1 MGLCSWAGAH
11 HLLPVLVLVSAL
23 HVKAEHNQAKERHY
37 YIAAEEIDW
46 SYSGNGTN
54 RFNPIYKKVVFR
66 EYDKDF
72 RKPKP
77 HPSWLGLLGPTLR
90 AEEGETIVVTFRNRA
105 NGPYSLHSHGVNYGK
120 QSEGANYFDNTSLKE
135 KEDDL
140 VYPNQEHVYYWE
152 VTSKVSPQP
161 DDPNCLTYTYFSH
174 KNVVEDYNSGLI
186 GTLLICKPGSLD
198 ESGKQVG
205 VHKEYTLLFGVFDE
219 KQSIYDPRGFSTD
232 NHVMYTIN
240 GYAEGAL
247 PDVHFCAHT
256 PVSLHLVGMSS
267 NPEVFSV
274 HINGQ
279 VLIQDGHKVSSVG
292 LISGSSATVSL
303 VAPYAGRW
311 LLSSQNMRHIEAG
324 LHGFVDIKKCEEFK
338 EPTRTMTIA
347 QKRQSTEWKYYI
359 AAEEVVWDYS
369 PNMQEHVDEDF
380 KRQYLTQ
387 SSTRIGAKYKK
398 AVYTLYKNESFTER
412 LENAQIKNE
421 LGILGP
427 VIRAQIR
434 DVIKIIFKNMASRPF
449 SIYPNGL
456 MIEKSQEGV
465 NYPKGGNHSH
475 MVKPGETHTY
485 VWKVLEENEPLD
497 ADSRCLTRMYHSAV
511 DTPRD
516 IASGLIG
523 PILICKSQS
532 LNVRNVQVRADKEQ
546 QAVFAMFD
554 ENKSWYLDD
563 NIRLYSDVSKVN
575 KADRDFYDSN
585 VMHTINGYAFESGPV
600 LGFCN
605 GEVATWH
612 VSSIGAQ
619 NHIQTATFYGHPFE
633 LNGRTEDFLSL
644 YPMTGETITMNMD
657 NIGVWLLAS
666 LNSHGTTKGLRT
678 KFQDV
683 ECYRELQYD
692 DDFENPALT
701 VWNPPTLDEIKKEKE
716 EPKTKTKAT
725 TKETDPLTDIYA
737 EWLNIRSQ
745 KTQSRASDVEELDLS
760 FLDYDAIDV
769 DGDITL
775 KEPNHQS
782 SSKPYVLN
790 KTQSSNGKK
799 MEEVVFQNQS
809 ISDIAA
815 YSLRNTTAAF
825 DSLSIPQTKNKTVF
839 SEYKEL
845 TKNSSLTLNASLS
858 KVVSSPESA
867 SFSTNT
873 TFYKSTASTRFQN
886 VSSETINVTAP
897 LQATAN
903 LTMPL
908 QDTTNVILDL
918 QGNANLTLTV
928 VTSTRTSQN
937 TTNVTE
943 DSEDNHKSTTEIQKA
958 ASLNTTLPGI
968 THPTEAFL
976 DQTNTTFESQDIT
989 NVTTGSPIQQTV
1001 ITEIS
1006 DKSNDLTM
1014 EIRDGIPVALPQ
1026 NQTSFSEN
1034 ETTNTQFLED
1044 SSPAVDKGVVIEPEG
1059 QITRGDVFLYDVFGT
1074 SSTTIQ
1080 HNSTVQNATVLSNT
1094 TTEQVYD
1101 NKTKPVDVTV
1111 GIKLWFKELNS
1122 NSSASYNWTLES
1134 ITNATHIIN
1143 DNFTVTDHQLQE
1155 NSSKIL
1161 TVLTNT
1167 CIKNVTD
1174 GLPKGPPSLNIT
1186 VNASRSVPSNT
1197 NEYNVTSNVE
1207 NLTNTYLESLPSE
1220 VSVLLNHSEKLSS
1233 NISSSLY
1240 DTEEVFIYL
1249 NKNTTEGI
1257 KTFSCDPQDQN
1268 WTYDVIHNKVP
1279 QEIPDDL
1286 KKYFEKETLTTT
1298 PPPKK
1303 TKKVVL
1309 KQLPKKGQ
1317 GMKTRRKKVYK
1328 PQERSDLPLSPR
1340 GFSPEMTPRGN
1351 RPLTPQPVSNDEEL
1365 VNQPIVIGV
1374 PLHGFSDYQLYIPG
1388 KEPDH
1393 LEINKQDVTANE
1405 YEYVMF
1411 KDPYSDHKDIMN
1423 MNLDETTKYYLELSG
1438 PNTKTY
1444 FIAAEEVEWDYAGNG
1459 QRRPEKSQVY
1469 GPETKFTKVIF
1480 RGYLDSDFS
1489 TPDIRGE
1496 LDEHLGILGPVIK
1509 AEVGQTI
1516 MVVFRNR
1523 ANRPYSIHPN
1533 GVSYTKQ
1540 TEGLSYEDGSKNWY
1554 KYDNEVL
1561 PNTTFTYI
1569 WKASTDAGPGPGD
1582 SNCRTWA
1589 YYSGVNPEKDIHSGL
1604 IGPLL
1609 VCREG
1614 TLDKQEDSRE
1624 FTLLFMTFDES
1635 QSWYYNQ
1642 NFELLQRKSRR
1653 RFLDASLKEN
1663 LKFHSINGIIF
1674 NLKGLR
1680 MYTDQLVYWH
1690 LLNMGSSKDFQS
1702 VHFHG
1707 QTFITKKTKSHRQ
1720 AVYPLLPGSFAT
1732 LEMYP
1737 SKPGLWQLETEIG
1750 LIQQKG
1756 MQTLFL
1762 VLDNDCYHPLGL
1774 ESGSVKDNQI
1784 TAIHTRGYWKPHL
1797 ARLNNNGR
1805 YNAWSTENNSSW
1817 IQVDFQRP
1825 VVISQVAIQGAK
1837 QLFQSQY
1844 VTKYYI
1850 SYSNDNHKWSYYK
1863 GDSKYFWK
1871 EFPGNQ
1877 EAYETKTNTFSPP
1890 VFGRF
1895 IRLHPIEWYK
1905 SATVRMEF
1913 YGCELDGCSVPLGME
1928 SGKIQDHSISAS
1940 STASSWFGG
1949 SWSPFL
1955 ARLNKQGAIN
1965 AWRAKNINM
1974 NQWLQVELPKVKKIT
1989 GIITQGALSLGKEM
2003 YVTSY
2008 TIQYSDNG
2016 VHWTHYSGNEEFPA
2030 KKFSGNTNNS
2040 DHVRNYIYPPIFS
2053 RYIRIV
2059 PERWIGS
2066 ITMRIELLGC
2076 DFE

>member
-1 MGLCSWAGAH
+1 M
-11 HLLPVLVLVSAL
+11 SAL
-23 HVKAEHNQAKERHY
+23 HVKTEQNQAKERHY

-46 SYSGNGTN
+46 SYYGNGTN

-72 RKPKP
+72 RKAKP

-105 NGPYSLHSHGVNYGK
+105 NALYSLHSHGVNYGK

-135 KEDDL
+135 KDDDL

-174 KNVVEDYNSGLI
+174 KNVVEDFNSGLI

-247 PDVHFCAHT
+247 PDVHFCAHA

-279 VLIQDGHKVSSVG
+279 VLTQDGHKVSSVG
-292 LISGSSATVSL
+292 LISGSS
-303 VAPYAGRW
+303 
-311 LLSSQNMRHIEAG
+311 
-324 LHGFVDIKKCEEFK
+324 
-338 EPTRTMTIA
+338 RTMTIA

-369 PNMQEHVDEDF
+369 PDIDF

-434 DVIKIIFKNMASRPF
+434 DVIKVIFKNMASRPY
-449 SIYPNGL
+449 SIYPHGL
-456 MIEKSQEGV
+456 MIEKSEEGV
-465 NYPKGGNHSH
+465 YYPKGGNHSH

-532 LNVRNVQVRADKEQ
+532 LNVRNVQLRADKEQ

-612 VSSIGAQ
+612 
-619 NHIQTATFYGHPFE
+619 
-633 LNGRTEDFLSL
+633 
-644 YPMTGETITMNMD
+644 
-657 NIGVWLLAS
+657 
-666 LNSHGTTKGLRT
+666 
-678 KFQDV
+678 
-683 ECYRELQYD
+683 
-692 DDFENPALT
+692 
-701 VWNPPTLDEIKKEKE
+701 
-716 EPKTKTKAT
+716 
-725 TKETDPLTDIYA
+725 
-737 EWLNIRSQ
+737 
-745 KTQSRASDVEELDLS
+745 
-760 FLDYDAIDV
+760 
-769 DGDITL
+769 
-775 KEPNHQS
+775 
-782 SSKPYVLN
+782 
-790 KTQSSNGKK
+790 
-799 MEEVVFQNQS
+799 
-809 ISDIAA
+809 
-815 YSLRNTTAAF
+815 
-825 DSLSIPQTKNKTVF
+825 
-839 SEYKEL
+839 
-845 TKNSSLTLNASLS
+845 
-858 KVVSSPESA
+858 
-867 SFSTNT
+867 
-873 TFYKSTASTRFQN
+873 
-886 VSSETINVTAP
+886 
-897 LQATAN
+897 
-903 LTMPL
+903 
-908 QDTTNVILDL
+908 
-918 QGNANLTLTV
+918 
-928 VTSTRTSQN
+928 
-937 TTNVTE
+937 
-943 DSEDNHKSTTEIQKA
+943 
-958 ASLNTTLPGI
+958 
-968 THPTEAFL
+968 
-976 DQTNTTFESQDIT
+976 
-989 NVTTGSPIQQTV
+989 
-1001 ITEIS
+1001 
-1006 DKSNDLTM
+1006 
-1014 EIRDGIPVALPQ
+1014 
-1026 NQTSFSEN
+1026 
-1034 ETTNTQFLED
+1034 
-1044 SSPAVDKGVVIEPEG
+1044 
-1059 QITRGDVFLYDVFGT
+1059 
-1074 SSTTIQ
+1074 
-1080 HNSTVQNATVLSNT
+1080 
-1094 TTEQVYD
+1094 
-1101 NKTKPVDVTV
+1101 
-1111 GIKLWFKELNS
+1111 
-1122 NSSASYNWTLES
+1122 
-1134 ITNATHIIN
+1134 
-1143 DNFTVTDHQLQE
+1143 
-1155 NSSKIL
+1155 
-1161 TVLTNT
+1161 
-1167 CIKNVTD
+1167 
-1174 GLPKGPPSLNIT
+1174 
-1186 VNASRSVPSNT
+1186 
-1197 NEYNVTSNVE
+1197 
-1207 NLTNTYLESLPSE
+1207 
-1220 VSVLLNHSEKLSS
+1220 
-1233 NISSSLY
+1233 
-1240 DTEEVFIYL
+1240 
-1249 NKNTTEGI
+1249 
-1257 KTFSCDPQDQN
+1257 
-1268 WTYDVIHNKVP
+1268 
-1279 QEIPDDL
+1279 
-1286 KKYFEKETLTTT
+1286 
-1298 PPPKK
+1298 
-1303 TKKVVL
+1303 
-1309 KQLPKKGQ
+1309 
-1317 GMKTRRKKVYK
+1317 
-1328 PQERSDLPLSPR
+1328 
-1340 GFSPEMTPRGN
+1340 
-1351 RPLTPQPVSNDEEL
+1351 
-1365 VNQPIVIGV
+1365 
-1374 PLHGFSDYQLYIPG
+1374 LYIPG

-1444 FIAAEEVEWDYAGNG
+1444 FIAAEEVEWDYAGQG
-1459 QRRPEKSQVY
+1459 QSKHGTDTWFCYLYRRPEKNQLY

-1540 TEGLSYEDGSKNWY
+1540 TEGL
-1554 KYDNEVL
+1554 
-1561 PNTTFTYI
+1561 
-1569 WKASTDAGPGPGD
+1569 TDAGPGPED

-1707 QTFITKKTKSHRQ
+1707 QTFITKKTKSYRQ

-1756 MQTLFL
+1756 ILYRSIGNSKL
-1762 VLDNDCYHPLGL
+1762 
-1774 ESGSVKDNQI
+1774 SVC
-1784 TAIHTRGYWKPHL
+1784 
-1797 ARLNNNGR
+1797 
-1805 YNAWSTENNSSW
+1805 
-1817 IQVDFQRP
+1817 V
-1825 VVISQVAIQGAK
+1825 
-1837 QLFQSQY
+1837 
-1844 VTKYYI
+1844 
-1850 SYSNDNHKWSYYK
+1850 
-1863 GDSKYFWK
+1863 
-1871 EFPGNQ
+1871 
-1877 EAYETKTNTFSPP
+1877 
-1890 VFGRF
+1890 
-1895 IRLHPIEWYK
+1895 
-1905 SATVRMEF
+1905 
-1913 YGCELDGCSVPLGME
+1913 SV
-1928 SGKIQDHSISAS
+1928 Q
-1940 STASSWFGG
+1940 
-1949 SWSPFL
+1949 
-1955 ARLNKQGAIN
+1955 
-1965 AWRAKNINM
+1965 
-1974 NQWLQVELPKVKKIT
+1974 
-1989 GIITQGALSLGKEM
+1989 
-2003 YVTSY
+2003 
-2008 TIQYSDNG
+2008 
-2016 VHWTHYSGNEEFPA
+2016 
-2030 KKFSGNTNNS
+2030 
-2040 DHVRNYIYPPIFS
+2040 
-2053 RYIRIV
+2053 
-2059 PERWIGS
+2059 
-2066 ITMRIELLGC
+2066 
-2076 DFE
+2076 

>member
-1 MGLCSWAGAH
+1 M
-11 HLLPVLVLVSAL
+11 SAL
-23 HVKAEHNQAKERHY
+23 HVKTEQNQAKERHY

-46 SYSGNGTN
+46 SYYGNGTN

-72 RKPKP
+72 RKAKP

-105 NGPYSLHSHGVNYGK
+105 NALYSLHSHGVNYGK

-135 KEDDL
+135 KDDDL

-174 KNVVEDYNSGLI
+174 KNVVEDFNSGLI

-247 PDVHFCAHT
+247 PGECLSFFLYVHFCAHA

-279 VLIQDGHKVSSVG
+279 VLTQDGHKVSSVG

-338 EPTRTMTIA
+338 EPKRTMTIA

-369 PNMQEHVDEDF
+369 PDMQEHVDEDF

-434 DVIKIIFKNMASRPF
+434 DVIKVIFKNMASRPY
-449 SIYPNGL
+449 SIYPHGL
-456 MIEKSQEGV
+456 MIEKSEEGV
-465 NYPKGGNHSH
+465 YYPKGGNHSH

-532 LNVRNVQVRADKEQ
+532 LNVRNVADKEQ

-644 YPMTGETITMNMD
+644 YPMTGETITMSMD
-657 NIGVWLLAS
+657 NIG
-666 LNSHGTTKGLRT
+666 
-678 KFQDV
+678 
-683 ECYRELQYD
+683 
-692 DDFENPALT
+692 
-701 VWNPPTLDEIKKEKE
+701 
-716 EPKTKTKAT
+716 
-725 TKETDPLTDIYA
+725 
-737 EWLNIRSQ
+737 
-745 KTQSRASDVEELDLS
+745 
-760 FLDYDAIDV
+760 
-769 DGDITL
+769 
-775 KEPNHQS
+775 
-782 SSKPYVLN
+782 
-790 KTQSSNGKK
+790 
-799 MEEVVFQNQS
+799 
-809 ISDIAA
+809 
-815 YSLRNTTAAF
+815 
-825 DSLSIPQTKNKTVF
+825 
-839 SEYKEL
+839 
-845 TKNSSLTLNASLS
+845 
-858 KVVSSPESA
+858 
-867 SFSTNT
+867 
-873 TFYKSTASTRFQN
+873 
-886 VSSETINVTAP
+886 
-897 LQATAN
+897 
-903 LTMPL
+903 
-908 QDTTNVILDL
+908 
-918 QGNANLTLTV
+918 
-928 VTSTRTSQN
+928 
-937 TTNVTE
+937 
-943 DSEDNHKSTTEIQKA
+943 
-958 ASLNTTLPGI
+958 
-968 THPTEAFL
+968 
-976 DQTNTTFESQDIT
+976 ESQC
-989 NVTTGSPIQQTV
+989 
-1001 ITEIS
+1001 
-1006 DKSNDLTM
+1006 L
-1014 EIRDGIPVALPQ
+1014 A
-1026 NQTSFSEN
+1026 F
-1034 ETTNTQFLED
+1034 
-1044 SSPAVDKGVVIEPEG
+1044 
-1059 QITRGDVFLYDVFGT
+1059 
-1074 SSTTIQ
+1074 
-1080 HNSTVQNATVLSNT
+1080 
-1094 TTEQVYD
+1094 
-1101 NKTKPVDVTV
+1101 
-1111 GIKLWFKELNS
+1111 
-1122 NSSASYNWTLES
+1122 
-1134 ITNATHIIN
+1134 
-1143 DNFTVTDHQLQE
+1143 
-1155 NSSKIL
+1155 
-1161 TVLTNT
+1161 
-1167 CIKNVTD
+1167 
-1174 GLPKGPPSLNIT
+1174 
-1186 VNASRSVPSNT
+1186 
-1197 NEYNVTSNVE
+1197 
-1207 NLTNTYLESLPSE
+1207 
-1220 VSVLLNHSEKLSS
+1220 
-1233 NISSSLY
+1233 
-1240 DTEEVFIYL
+1240 
-1249 NKNTTEGI
+1249 
-1257 KTFSCDPQDQN
+1257 
-1268 WTYDVIHNKVP
+1268 
-1279 QEIPDDL
+1279 
-1286 KKYFEKETLTTT
+1286 
-1298 PPPKK
+1298 
-1303 TKKVVL
+1303 
-1309 KQLPKKGQ
+1309 
-1317 GMKTRRKKVYK
+1317 
-1328 PQERSDLPLSPR
+1328 
-1340 GFSPEMTPRGN
+1340 
-1351 RPLTPQPVSNDEEL
+1351 
-1365 VNQPIVIGV
+1365 
-1374 PLHGFSDYQLYIPG
+1374 
-1388 KEPDH
+1388 
-1393 LEINKQDVTANE
+1393 
-1405 YEYVMF
+1405 
-1411 KDPYSDHKDIMN
+1411 
-1423 MNLDETTKYYLELSG
+1423 ELSG

-1444 FIAAEEVEWDYAGNG
+1444 FIAAEEVEWDYAGQG
-1459 QRRPEKSQVY
+1459 QSKHGTDTWFCYLYRRPEKNQLY

-1533 GVSYTKQ
+1533 G
-1540 TEGLSYEDGSKNWY
+1540 
-1554 KYDNEVL
+1554 YDNEVL

-1569 WKASTDAGPGPGD
+1569 WKASTDAGPGPED

-1707 QTFITKKTKSHRQ
+1707 QTFITKKTKSYRQ

-1762 VLDNDCYHPLGL
+1762 VLDN
-1774 ESGSVKDNQI
+1774 
-1784 TAIHTRGYWKPHL
+1784 
-1797 ARLNNNGR
+1797 
-1805 YNAWSTENNSSW
+1805 
-1817 IQVDFQRP
+1817 
-1825 VVISQVAIQGAK
+1825 GA
-1837 QLFQSQY
+1837 
-1844 VTKYYI
+1844 
-1850 SYSNDNHKWSYYK
+1850 
-1863 GDSKYFWK
+1863 
-1871 EFPGNQ
+1871 
-1877 EAYETKTNTFSPP
+1877 
-1890 VFGRF
+1890 
-1895 IRLHPIEWYK
+1895 
-1905 SATVRMEF
+1905 
-1913 YGCELDGCSVPLGME
+1913 
-1928 SGKIQDHSISAS
+1928 
-1940 STASSWFGG
+1940 
-1949 SWSPFL
+1949 
-1955 ARLNKQGAIN
+1955 
-1965 AWRAKNINM
+1965 
-1974 NQWLQVELPKVKKIT
+1974 
-1989 GIITQGALSLGKEM
+1989 
-2003 YVTSY
+2003 
-2008 TIQYSDNG
+2008 
-2016 VHWTHYSGNEEFPA
+2016 
-2030 KKFSGNTNNS
+2030 
-2040 DHVRNYIYPPIFS
+2040 
-2053 RYIRIV
+2053 
-2059 PERWIGS
+2059 
-2066 ITMRIELLGC
+2066 
-2076 DFE
+2076 